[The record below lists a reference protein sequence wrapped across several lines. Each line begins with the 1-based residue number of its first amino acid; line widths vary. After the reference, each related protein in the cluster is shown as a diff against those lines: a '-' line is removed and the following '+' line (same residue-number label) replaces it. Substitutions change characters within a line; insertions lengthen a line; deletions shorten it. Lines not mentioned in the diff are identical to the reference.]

1 MTGYGRIDDPYC
13 RAGSSV
19 LLNRRSLTAAA
30 ELEEFEVAMVA
41 LRFKQPL
48 PSGKFDPAHYR
59 AIHHHL
65 FQDVYD
71 WAGQYRSVRIAKG
84 QSMFCYPE
92 HIAGQMDALFARLRG
107 AAFGD
112 GADRVMFVAAA
123 ADFLSELNAI
133 HPFREGN
140 GRTQLTFLFLL
151 GERAGHPLDMT
162 RIRPELLMA
171 AMIVSFGGELAA
183 LEREIGGLVGS

>member
-1 MTGYGRIDDPYC
+1 MTYGNFADPYC
-13 RAGSSV
+13 YKGSSV
-19 LLNRRSLTAAA
+19 LINLADIRDADALEQYEAKQTSLRSG
-30 ELEEFEVAMVA
+30 E
-41 LRFKQPL
+41 PL

-71 WAGQYRSVRIAKG
+71 WAGQYRSIRIAKG
-84 QSMFCYPE
+84 QSMFCFPD
-92 HIAGQMDALFARLRG
+92 HIASQMDALFPRLQG
-107 AAFGD
+107 SAFKD
-112 GADRVMFVAAA
+112 GAEKSDFVTAA

-151 GERAGHPLDMT
+151 GLRANHSLDMT
-162 RIRPELLMA
+162 RIRPA
-171 AMIVSFGGELAA
+171 AMLAA
-183 LEREIGGLVGS
+183 MVASFDGQLEALEQAICGLVV

>member
-13 RAGSSV
+13 HAGSSV
-19 LLNRRSLTAAA
+19 LLNRRGITTAV

-41 LRFKQPL
+41 LRFRQPL
-48 PSGKFDPAHYR
+48 PAGAFDPAHYR

-92 HIAGQMDALFARLRG
+92 HIAGQMDALFLRLRA
-107 AAFGD
+107 AAFED
-112 GADRVMFVAAA
+112 GADRDMFVTAA
-123 ADFLSELNAI
+123 ADFLAELNAI

-151 GERAGHPLDMT
+151 GARAGHPLDMT
-162 RIRPELLMA
+162 RIRPEPLMA
-171 AMIVSFGGELAA
+171 AMIASFRGELAA
-183 LEREIGGLVGS
+183 SDREIGGLVV